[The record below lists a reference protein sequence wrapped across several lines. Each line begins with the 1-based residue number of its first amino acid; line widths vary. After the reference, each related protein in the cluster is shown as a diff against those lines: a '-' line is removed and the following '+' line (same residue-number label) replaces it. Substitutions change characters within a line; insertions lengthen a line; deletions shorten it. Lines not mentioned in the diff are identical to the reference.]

1 MNKHEKVIIISKRLK
16 QQYKNNIFVNQVDE
30 VLQELVERATPK
42 KPQKEFEGI
51 GGFPVDICPNCGWNV
66 KRNNCCS
73 NNECRQALD
82 WSE

>member
-42 KPQKEFEGI
+42 KVIYCVNSDTYEC
-51 GGFPVDICPNCGWNV
+51 DDCGR
-66 KRNNCCS
+66 KLSPTS
-73 NNECRQALD
+73 NYCARCGQAID